1 MDEIS
6 LQQVPNY
13 HKLMMMTEAL
23 VVLCSFPD
31 KEEARQIGTHLVG
44 KQYAAC
50 INIMPAMDSIYCW
63 GGKLRHEEEFMLVIK
78 TSRDAF
84 LGLSR
89 ELSSLHPHDEPEII
103 ALPVADGSPG
113 YLRWLMDQTR

>member
-1 MDEIS
+1 MQKIADC
-6 LQQVPNY
+6 
-13 HKLMMMTEAL
+13 HKLQLMTEAL

-31 KEEARQIGTHLVG
+31 KEKARQIGTHLVE

-50 INIMPAMDSIYCW
+50 INIMPAMESIYRW
-63 GGKLRHEEEFMLVIK
+63 EGKLLHEEEFMLVIK

-103 ALPVADGSPG
+103 ALPVADGSTG
-113 YLRWLMDQTR
+113 YLSWLMDQTR